1 MADDLQPPTSQ
12 PSEPSSG
19 GTERPA
25 PAPGEGPKIHVDTD
39 WKAQAKAEKE
49 RLARQVEGAGR
60 AAAEPAA
67 ETAAGPMPPAS
78 FAALVQTLATQAAL
92 FLSPARDPHTGRSLR
107 NLDLAK
113 FHIDLLSVLEEKTR
127 GNLTEEEKRLLDRYL
142 YDLRMAYVSAA
153 S

>member
-1 MADDLQPPTSQ
+1 MTDEHQPP
-12 PSEPSSG
+12 PSEPSPGSPTG
-19 GTERPA
+19 GDAGTPPTES
-25 PAPGEGPKIHVDTD
+25 GPKIHVDTD

-67 ETAAGPMPPAS
+67 EPAAGPVPQAS